1 MRRYFTYLTCF
12 ALCAGLQPFGLAT
25 AWAQPAPGTVDFD
38 PTNPPTQT
46 MVMRGETLFNIA
58 ERTRSPLQA
67 LIRANN
73 LKPPYI
79 ISPGQVLA
87 LPPLKVHVVAPN
99 ETFSAIARRYSVDE
113 RSLAVFNRLTRPVKL
128 SVQQRI
134 ILPPFVTDRF
144 TGLEPQD
151 LLDLLANEIEAGR
164 QVTGAIPGQIIANS
178 EASSPSSPPVPIPQ
192 QPPVLRPAGPSAD
205 GSGDVITAQTAQ
217 QATIMGPT
225 EDGDGTPTRPRLPTA
240 KARSPTA
247 QTASLLPPPATRP
260 RVPSTLPSLSDAPPL
275 GVAGGYI
282 WPVMGRVVET
292 FGAKRDFRT
301 YDGIEIEAAA
311 GSPFK
316 AMAGGTVAYVGNQ
329 LPGYGWLILIR
340 HPDGIMSAYAY
351 AQSVNVR
358 ENQIVTRGQVI
369 GLVGTTGRAATPRLH
384 FQIRQNTRPVDP
396 LARLPKIRA
405 AA

>member
-1 MRRYFTYLTCF
+1 M
-12 ALCAGLQPFGLAT
+12 GLHPFSLST
-25 AWAQPAPGTVDFD
+25 AAAQPAPGTADFD

-73 LKPPYI
+73 LRPPYL

-113 RSLAVFNRLTRPVKL
+113 RSLAVFNRLARPVKL
-128 SVQQRI
+128 SLRQRI
-134 ILPPFVTDRF
+134 ILPPFVIDRF

-164 QVTGAIPGQIIANS
+164 EITGTIPGKIVRNS
-178 EASSPSSPPVPIPQ
+178 EASSPSSPPTPIPQ
-192 QPPVLRPAGPSAD
+192 RPPILRPAGPSAD
-205 GSGDVITAQTAQ
+205 GSGDI
-217 QATIMGPT
+217 IMGHTTQQPT
-225 EDGDGTPTRPRLPTA
+225 PVGPPEDGDGIPARPRAPSIPKARPPTTQTASQLPPPTPRPRL
-240 KARSPTA
+240 
-247 QTASLLPPPATRP
+247 
-260 RVPSTLPSLSDAPPL
+260 PSTLPSLSDVPPS
-275 GVAGGYI
+275 GIASGFI
-282 WPVMGRVVET
+282 WPVNGRVVET

-316 AMAGGTVAYVGNQ
+316 AIAGGTVVYVGNQ

-358 ENQIVTRGQVI
+358 ENQIVSRGQVI

-396 LARLPKIRA
+396 LARLPKLRA
-405 AA
+405 TA